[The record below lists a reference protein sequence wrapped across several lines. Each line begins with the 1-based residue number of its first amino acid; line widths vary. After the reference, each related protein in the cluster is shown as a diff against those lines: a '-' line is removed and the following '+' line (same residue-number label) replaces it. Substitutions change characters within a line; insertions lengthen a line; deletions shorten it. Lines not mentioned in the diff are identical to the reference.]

1 MVPSEFTSV
10 ELRQKETSA
19 RLKVPYPAIIKWYNS
34 HINGVNIHDQLKTS
48 YEIDRKTRSQYYL
61 RIFSDLLDSAVLN
74 THVIYKKKINAKVNL
89 LNFKII
95 LAESLIN
102 WFSSRNYKITAEEP
116 QLTVELPQPLKEPD
130 HIVLLQKNVLP
141 MIKFL

>member
-1 MVPSEFTSV
+1 MSSFTSKESFRCGDSDYLVNKDRLVALQWKDSNVVMLLTNYMVPSEFTSV

-48 YEIDRKTRSQYYL
+48 YEIDRKTRFQYYL

-102 WFSSRNYKITAEEP
+102 
-116 QLTVELPQPLKEPD
+116 
-130 HIVLLQKNVLP
+130 
-141 MIKFL
+141 